1 MPLSSIVDK
10 SNDFWRYSLLLYSR
24 PGVAKACIALQDRHG
39 LDVNVMLFAM
49 WAGSRGRT
57 LHDREIDVLLAAC
70 ATWQELVVKPLRA
83 TRREEKRKGNWSV
96 VYLRGIAEMEL
107 AAERVQQD
115 SMFSLLRVGAGP
127 CDHLVAA
134 DNLHRYVALSVQIL
148 ANVDTQDLSC
158 IWHADYPNAV
168 FDFASASG
176 RQAL

>member
-1 MPLSSIVDK
+1 MDK

-39 LDVNVMLFAM
+39 LDVNMMLFAM

-57 LHDREIDVLLAAC
+57 LQDREIEVLMAAC
-70 ATWQELVVKPLRA
+70 ATWQDRVVRPLR
-83 TRREEKRKGNWSV
+83 TIRREEKQNGNWSA
-96 VYLRGIAEMEL
+96 VYLRGIAELEL

-127 CDHLVAA
+127 SDPLVAA
-134 DNLHRYVALSVQIL
+134 ANMHRYVALSVQIL
-148 ANVDTQDLSC
+148 ANVDIQDLSC
-158 IWHADYPNAV
+158 IWQADYPDAV
-168 FDFASASG
+168 LDFASASG